1 MIQLSDR
8 LAAIA
13 DYVVKGESVA
23 DIGTDH
29 GLLPIFLLQ
38 QNISPKV
45 ILTDIRKGPLEK
57 AKANFQA
64 YAPEIQADI
73 RLGGGLDPLEKSE
86 VDTVIIAGM
95 GGLMMTGILSADQ
108 EKTRSYKK
116 FILQPRNGRDKL
128 RIWLY
133 RNGYNISD
141 ERLVREGNYI
151 CEILVVDTS
160 FREKPAKDDHFAEK
174 LSNLEFEISPL
185 LFSGKDPLLKE
196 LLECRIKVEENII
209 SVITEKGTEAS
220 RRKLIK
226 NKERLQKLKELEKQ
240 LIIQTLQNRR

>member
-1 MIQLSDR
+1 MELSER

-13 DYVVKGESVA
+13 EYVFQGETVA

-38 QNISPKV
+38 RNISPKV
-45 ILTDIRKGPLEK
+45 VLTDINKGPLEK
-57 AKANFQA
+57 AKANLLA
-64 YAPEIQADI
+64 NAPEIDADL
-73 RLGGGLDPLEKSE
+73 RHGGGLEPLEKDE

-95 GGLMMTGILSADQ
+95 GGLMMTDILAADQ
-108 EKTRSYKK
+108 EKTRSYRK

-133 RNGYNISD
+133 QNGYTISD
-141 ERLVREGNYI
+141 ERLVREGKYI

-160 FREKPAKDDHFAEK
+160 LYEERSKNDESYEKM
-174 LSNLEFEISPL
+174 LSDLEFEVSPL
-185 LFSGKDPLLKE
+185 LFSSKDPLLKE

-209 SVITEKGTEAS
+209 ADICEKGSES
-220 RRKLIK
+220 SLRKLK
-226 NKERLQKLKELEKQ
+226 KKKERLQKLRELERQ
-240 LIIQTLQNRR
+240 LIIQTL